1 MKIMVMK
8 ISNKF
13 CYKNTNDTKV
23 VFMSSQTAKEVTDI
37 FVYQVLIQKI
47 LKEVN
52 EPDLS
57 LRDKKIILSRALKK
71 LAEKMV

>member
-1 MKIMVMK
+1 
-8 ISNKF
+8 
-13 CYKNTNDTKV
+13 
-23 VFMSSQTAKEVTDI
+23 MSSRTAKEVTDI

-52 EPDLS
+52 EPDLI

>member
-1 MKIMVMK
+1 
-8 ISNKF
+8 
-13 CYKNTNDTKV
+13 
-23 VFMSSQTAKEVTDI
+23 MSSQTAKEVTDI

-71 LAEKMV
+71 LDEKMV